1 MILMLPWTMYKIWT
15 KLCPVSNS
23 FLRNLTSKLDQGE
36 FTFEDAGLKLFS
48 NIVKRF
54 AKVENQLVSVPERG
68 LEMEILKRLVATKW
82 PSTSDWTM

>member
-1 MILMLPWTMYKIWT
+1 MHKIWT

-23 FLRNLTSKLDQGE
+23 FLRNLTSKLDKE
-36 FTFEDAGLKLFS
+36 KVTFEDAGLKLFS

-68 LEMEILKRLVATKW
+68 LQM
-82 PSTSDWTM
+82 